1 MSGSDSEE
9 TYSEED
15 ISGLY
20 LEEGGVDLFAP
31 DSEPVF
37 IEVTNNKVLAQ
48 LDKERNNPQEV
59 TKNLEAKFER
69 LTAEKVAKEAAQ
81 KEADR
86 IAHENA
92 KNYVPTK
99 PIPKSMMQ
107 STTDREHTQ
116 ENRKSI
122 YNRTFGS
129 RHSENNNPQFV
140 SPKAE
145 ALGKFSE
152 AVTRLISADK
162 IPGNEIE
169 IRTQLHGIL
178 STLKEPFDNELECDE
193 LTQIIYDFT
202 TIANILC
209 EDPGLKDEA
218 NKNSF
223 HQKLSDYNAH
233 EKSKLSPRLKTILAM
248 VIGGIIGALVGFC
261 AGFCIGGAGSI
272 PLMCAGAAIG
282 CALGSG
288 IGAGIRLTLF
298 GKAFE
303 LHGAANDASQ
313 KIKSDISQRL
323 NLGTTLTEINKL
335 FPR

>member
-1 MSGSDSEE
+1 MSGSDSEDE
-9 TYSEED
+9 FYVDTKHLD
-15 ISGLY
+15 G
-20 LEEGGVDLFAP
+20 EGGAMLYVQAG
-31 DSEPVF
+31 EPVF
-37 IEVTNNKVLAQ
+37 IDVTDENVLAI
-48 LDKERNNPQEV
+48 LDEESENPERV
-59 TKNLEAKFER
+59 TKNLQDELER
-69 LTAEKVAKEAAQ
+69 VKAEKAAKEAAR

-99 PIPKSMMQ
+99 PIPKFMMQ
-107 STTDREHTQ
+107 STTDQEHTQ

-145 ALGKFSE
+145 ALGAFSK
-152 AVTRLISADK
+152 AVTKLISADN
-162 IPGNEIE
+162 IPENEIQ

-193 LTQIIYDFT
+193 LTQIIYEFT
-202 TIANILC
+202 TITNILC
-209 EDPGLKDEA
+209 EDPGLKNEA

-261 AGFCIGGAGSI
+261 AGFCIGGVGSI
-272 PLMCAGAAIG
+272 PFMCAGAAIG
-282 CALGSG
+282 CSLGSG

-298 GKAFE
+298 GKTFD